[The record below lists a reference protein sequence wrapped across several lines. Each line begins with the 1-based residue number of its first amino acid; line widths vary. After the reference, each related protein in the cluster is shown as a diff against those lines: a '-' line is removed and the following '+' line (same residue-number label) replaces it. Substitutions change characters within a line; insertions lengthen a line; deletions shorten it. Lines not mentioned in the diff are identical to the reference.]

1 MVTII
6 PSPRFEKMFKKI
18 KHASIREHIILEIRK
33 LGKNPELGKP
43 MRFDRLGTREVY
55 ISSFR
60 LSYILE
66 GNVITLLELYHKD
79 EQ

>member
-1 MVTII
+1 MVTVIL
-6 PSPRFEKMFKKI
+6 SPRFEKMFKKI
-18 KHASIREHIILEIRK
+18 KHASVKEHIILEIKK
-33 LGKNPELGKP
+33 LKKNPELGKP
-43 MRFDRLGTREVY
+43 MRFDRLGTRDVY

-66 GNVITLLELYHKD
+66 GDVITLLDLYHKD

>member
-18 KHASIREHIILEIRK
+18 KHASVKEHIILEIKK
-33 LGKNPELGKP
+33 LKENPTLGKP
-43 MRFDRLGTREVY
+43 MRYDRLGTRDIYV
-55 ISSFR
+55 SSFR
-60 LSYILE
+60 ISYILE
-66 GNVITLLELYHKD
+66 GDVITLLELYHKD